1 LIKKQQLLLNDLL
14 IQRTGNIVSNMDGQ
28 KVMLSIQNGKY
39 YNLGEIGGEIW
50 DLLEEPTSVSK
61 MVAILTY
68 EYDIEPVMC
77 EQQVISFME
86 RLLDE
91 GLIQFADQ
99 SRE

>member
-1 LIKKQQLLLNDLL
+1 MIKKQQLLLDDLL

-28 KVMLSIQNGKY
+28 KVMLSIQNGRY

-61 MVAILTY
+61 MVAILTC
-68 EYDIEPVMC
+68 EYDIVPVMC
-77 EQQVISFME
+77 EQQVITFVE
-86 RLLDE
+86 LLLDE